1 VTDGGD
7 PARSIVRALIAALC
21 GAAFL
26 LIVVIL
32 SGERLDDTSGKAI
45 ATAMAFAIFSLTGMA
60 GISLHIRPQPAAS
73 IFGAAVAIVSVAAF
87 LSGTFALWTEPDGD
101 GWELPGILFVLALG
115 GGHAALLTKGI
126 RDDDADGVRAIRG
139 GVLLTIAVICLL
151 AISEISSN
159 GGDVDPRTFG
169 VLAVLYL
176 LGTVLLPLVRRN
188 SPSDHSPPEP
198 PAMPPTP
205 VSAPGRPVAV
215 PELLCANG
223 HLVVEGPVA
232 RGGVHGSGQN
242 VCMRDPDGKLVEV
255 IVYDE
260 G

>member
-1 VTDGGD
+1 L
-7 PARSIVRALIAALC
+7 IVRALIVVLC

-26 LIVVIL
+26 LIAVIL

-60 GISLHIRPQPAAS
+60 GISLSSRPQPAAS
-73 IFGAAVAIVSVAAF
+73 IFGGAVTIISVAAF
-87 LSGTFALWTEPDGD
+87 LSGTFAFWTEPGGD

-115 GGHAALLTKGI
+115 GGHAALLMKGI
-126 RDDDADGVRAIRG
+126 REDDADSVRVIRG

-159 GGDVDPRTFG
+159 GSDVDPRTFG

-176 LGTVLLPLVRRN
+176 LGTVLLPLVRR
-188 SPSDHSPPEP
+188 SSTSSPP
-198 PAMPPTP
+198 AAG
-205 VSAPGRPVAV
+205 SAPLSAS
-215 PELLCANG
+215 ELLRANG
-223 HLVVEGPVA
+223 HVLVEGPVS
-232 RGGVHGSGQN
+232 RGGAHGGGEN
-242 VCMRDPDGKLVEV
+242 VCLRTPDGTLIEV
-255 IVYDE
+255 ITYNE